1 MTDNKIIEYL
11 KEEIHLAAYIDSS
24 LVDNVSVELIKNT
37 LDLIN
42 RQKAEIERLK
52 RYDEKRD
59 IVLHARLIA
68 NAKTEAI
75 REFAEN
81 VKTAI
86 NERFSDEIQDS
97 NSHLYLMNTLLD
109 NLVKEMTEGGDS
121 DSKAENDYKYLLDAR
136 IVKRCDKTFEI
147 LSTEQQGDN
156 DKENK
161 NDR

>member
-1 MTDNKIIEYL
+1 MTDNEIIKAWKKILATGDAPVGEHWSVGGVVTTL
-11 KEEIHLAAYIDSS
+11 LAKETFDML
-24 LVDNVSVELIKNT
+24 
-37 LDLIN
+37 N

-52 RYDEKRD
+52 RYDEERD
-59 IVLHARLIA
+59 IALHARLIA

-109 NLVKEMTEGGDS
+109 DLVKGMTEGG
-121 DSKAENDYKYLLDAR
+121 AE
-136 IVKRCDKTFEI
+136 
-147 LSTEQQGDN
+147 
-156 DKENK
+156 
-161 NDR
+161 

>member
-1 MTDNKIIEYL
+1 MTDNEIIKALECCGSNGWG
-11 KEEIHLAAYIDSS
+11 KEDVRPCDKCPMQECEDCE
-24 LVDNVSVELIKNT
+24 VELPDYV

-42 RQKAEIERLK
+42 RQKAKIERLK
-52 RYDEKRD
+52 RYDEERD
-59 IVLHARLIA
+59 IALHARLIA

-109 NLVKEMTEGGDS
+109 DLVREMTEES
-121 DSKAENDYKYLLDAR
+121 NDQQ
-136 IVKRCDKTFEI
+136 KT
-147 LSTEQQGDN
+147 
-156 DKENK
+156 
-161 NDR
+161 